1 MVFDKL
7 KDGLQNAVKT
17 LRKATVLDR
26 RVIKEYVRE
35 VQKALL
41 SADVNVEL
49 VIKLSRNIEERGL
62 LERPPGGL
70 SRTENVVKITYDELV
85 RLIGVDSKLDVRE
98 NDRILLVGV
107 QGSGKTTTTAKL
119 AYHFKK
125 QGLNPK
131 VICAD
136 TFRPAAYEQLK
147 QLCAEI
153 HTPFYGNPGEKNAVK
168 IVKEGLGE
176 FKNQGLVLIDSEG
189 RHRLDEQ
196 LMEDI
201 GELRREVKPDRTL
214 LVLDATMGQTSGE
227 HAKAFKQAL
236 DVDGLILTKIEG
248 SAKGGGALSA
258 CAVLGVPVY
267 FMGVGEH
274 IQDFEPFNPERFT
287 SKLLGMGDIEGLL
300 EKAKEVKFDQQS
312 AERVIKGDFD
322 LDDLYQQIEQM
333 SGLGP
338 LDKVMEMLP
347 FKVKVPKEALQ
358 LQQEKVGKFKII
370 MDSMTK
376 QEKKQPDLIKA
387 GRIERIARGS
397 GTKSEEVRELLRYYQ
412 QMKKMMK
419 TMGGE
424 RKLARMM
431 RKFGGVGL

>member
-1 MVFDKL
+1 MVFEKL
-7 KDGLQNAVKT
+7 KDGLAGAIKT
-17 LRKATVLDR
+17 LRKATVLDK

-49 VIKLSRNIEERGL
+49 VFKLSKNIEERGL
-62 LERPPGGL
+62 LEKPPGGL

-85 RLIGVDSKLDVRE
+85 MLLGVDSKLEVRD
-98 NDRILLVGV
+98 NDRILLVGT

-119 AYHFKK
+119 AYHLKK

-147 QLCAEI
+147 QLSAEI
-153 HTPFYGNPGEKNAVK
+153 HAPFYGNPEEKNAVK
-168 IVKEGLGE
+168 IVKEGISE
-176 FKNQGLVLIDSEG
+176 FKSQGVILIDSEG

-196 LMEDI
+196 LMKDI
-201 GELRREVKPDRTL
+201 GELRSEIKPDKTL

-236 DVDGLILTKIEG
+236 NVDGLVLTKLEG

-258 CAVLGVPVY
+258 CSVLGVPVY
-267 FMGVGEH
+267 FIGVGEH
-274 IQDFEPFNPERFT
+274 IQDLEPFNPERFT
-287 SKLLGMGDIEGLL
+287 SKLLGMGDIAGLL
-300 EKAKEVKFDQQS
+300 EKAREVKFDSES
-312 AERVIKGDFD
+312 AERLIKGNFD
-322 LDDLYQQIEQM
+322 LNDLYSQIEQM
-333 SGLGP
+333 SSMGP

-347 FKVKVPKEALQ
+347 FKVNVPKDALQ
-358 LQQEKVGKFKII
+358 LQQEKVGKFRVI

-376 QEKKQPDLIKA
+376 AEKANPDTVKS
-387 GRIERIARGS
+387 GRIERIAMGS
-397 GTKSEEVRELLRYYQ
+397 GTKPEDVRELLRYYQ
-412 QMKKMMK
+412 QM
-419 TMGGE
+419 
-424 RKLARMM
+424 RKLMKGMKPGKMRGLM
-431 RKFGGVGL
+431 RKLGSMGL